1 MTVPAKLDHLFSQV
15 SSTYEHQQKSVRAGP
30 ALETADVYFKWSLI
44 EPESLPITAEQ
55 VNGAQTF
62 LLEELNS
69 KRLKLRNEVGFVVQH
84 RCAKVLILYV
94 CTWRGDNEV
103 WETLYHTLVAAEARA
118 GQARVGQARAGQA
131 RYKVTQRQNTSPTF
145 CVWVLP
151 VVLHEQR
158 AWVKYLES
166 SRDQMAQEAYLNDQL
181 TGQV

>member
-1 MTVPAKLDHLFSQV
+1 MTIPAKINHLFSQV
-15 SSTYEHQQKSVRAGP
+15 SSTYKHQHKSVRPGP
-30 ALETADVYFKWSLI
+30 ALETSDVYLKWSLI
-44 EPESLPITAEQ
+44 EPESLPITPTQ
-55 VNGAQTF
+55 VNYAQEF

-69 KRLKLRNEVGFVVQH
+69 GRLKLHNEVGFVVQH
-84 RCAKVLILYV
+84 RCAKVLILCV

-103 WETLYHTLVAAEARA
+103 WETLYHAVVEPKAHA
-118 GQARVGQARAGQA
+118 GDA
-131 RYKVTQRQNTSPTF
+131 RYKVTQRENTSPTF

-166 SRDQMAQEAYLNDQL
+166 SRDHAAQTAYLGDQL

>member
-1 MTVPAKLDHLFSQV
+1 MTTKINHLFSQV
-15 SSTYEHQQKSVRAGP
+15 SSTYQHRPKFVRPGP
-30 ALETADVYFKWSLI
+30 ALVTNDVYLKWSLI
-44 EPESLPITAEQ
+44 EPEPLPITPTQINE
-55 VNGAQTF
+55 AQEF

-69 KRLKLRNEVGFVVQH
+69 GRLKLTNEVGFVVQH

-103 WETLYHTLVAAEARA
+103 WETLYHTVVEP
-118 GQARVGQARAGQA
+118 QA
-131 RYKVTQRQNTSPTF
+131 RYKVTQCENTSPTF

-166 SRDQMAQEAYLNDQL
+166 SRDHLAQEAYLSDQL
-181 TGQV
+181 TVQV

>member
-1 MTVPAKLDHLFSQV
+1 MTTNHLFSQV
-15 SSTYEHQQKSVRAGP
+15 SSSYQHQHKSARPGP
-30 ALETADVYFKWSLI
+30 ALETSDVYLKWSLI
-44 EPESLPITAEQ
+44 EPESLPITSAQ
-55 VNGAQTF
+55 VNEAQTF

-69 KRLKLRNEVGFVVQH
+69 GRLKLSNEVGFVVQH

-103 WETLYHTLVAAEARA
+103 WETLYHTVL
-118 GQARVGQARAGQA
+118 QPQA
-131 RYKVTQRQNTSPTF
+131 RYKVTQRENASPTF

-151 VVLHEQR
+151 AVLHEQR

-166 SRDQMAQEAYLNDQL
+166 ARDLVAQEAYLHDQF

>member
-1 MTVPAKLDHLFSQV
+1 MATKSG
-15 SSTYEHQQKSVRAGP
+15 SVRP
-30 ALETADVYFKWSLI
+30 AAALKTSDVYLKWSLI
-44 EPESLPITAEQ
+44 EPESLAITASQ
-55 VNGAQTF
+55 VNEAQEF

-69 KRLKLRNEVGFVVQH
+69 GRLKLRNEIGFVVQH

-103 WETLYHTLVAAEARA
+103 WETLYHATVGPEAS
-118 GQARVGQARAGQA
+118 
-131 RYKVTQRQNTSPTF
+131 YKITQRENTSPTF

-151 VVLHEQR
+151 AVLHEQR

-166 SRDQMAQEAYLNDQL
+166 SRDQGAQAAYLNDQL

>member
-1 MTVPAKLDHLFSQV
+1 MTTNHLFSQV
-15 SSTYEHQQKSVRAGP
+15 SSTYQHQHKWVRPGP
-30 ALETADVYFKWSLI
+30 VLETSNVYLKWTVI
-44 EPESLPITAEQ
+44 EPESLPITPDQ
-55 VNGAQTF
+55 VNEAQAF

-69 KRLKLRNEVGFVVQH
+69 GRLKLHNEVGFVVQH

-103 WETLYHTLVAAEARA
+103 WETLYHTVVGSEAS
-118 GQARVGQARAGQA
+118 
-131 RYKVTQRQNTSPTF
+131 YNVTQRENTSPTF

-151 VVLHEQR
+151 AVLHEQR

-166 SRDQMAQEAYLNDQL
+166 SRDLVAQEAYLSDQL

>member
-1 MTVPAKLDHLFSQV
+1 MTASAKINHLFSQV
-15 SSTYEHQQKSVRAGP
+15 SSTYQHQAKSARPGP
-30 ALETADVYFKWSLI
+30 ALETANVYLKWSLI
-44 EPESLPITAEQ
+44 EPESLPITPAQ
-55 VNGAQTF
+55 VGEAQEF

-69 KRLKLRNEVGFVVQH
+69 GRLKLHNEVGFVVQH

-103 WETLYHTLVAAEARA
+103 WETLYHAVLEP
-118 GQARVGQARAGQA
+118 QAL
-131 RYKVTQRQNTSPTF
+131 YKVTERENTSPTF

-151 VVLHEQR
+151 AVLHEQR

-166 SRDQMAQEAYLNDQL
+166 ARDHAAQMAYLGDQL